1 MGQILSGTLT
11 RGSSSAAGLDVTSA
25 ETVVLLAGESAL
37 IRTGLVIAVP
47 EGHVGILKSRSGM
60 SVKFKIEV
68 GAGVIDS
75 DYRGEVRVH
84 LYNHGYDSYKVNKGD
99 RISQL
104 LTIPIN
110 QCEYT
115 QVEVLSETN
124 RQENGFGSSGK

>member
-1 MGQILSGTLT
+1 MGKLLSGTLT
-11 RGSSSAAGLDVTSA
+11 RGSKHSAGLDVTSA

-37 IRTGLVIAVP
+37 VRTGLVIAVP
-47 EGHVGILKSRSGM
+47 EGHVGILKSRSGL
-60 SVKFKIEV
+60 SVKFKIET

-75 DYRGEVRVH
+75 DYRGEVMVH

-115 QVEVLSETN
+115 QVDVLPETN
-124 RQENGFGSSGK
+124 RQESGFGSSGK